1 MELELLVA
9 KKLVDSL
16 VNVSEDVIIDGEIVL
31 VSVTVD
37 KLIDV
42 EIAVTVLVEEPIGV
56 ETSLV

>member
-1 MELELLVA
+1 MHCHNFE
-9 KKLVDSL
+9 

-42 EIAVTVLVEEPIGV
+42 KIAVTVSVEELIGV
-56 ETSLV
+56 EIIETSLV